1 MASNSLFPKSGQIF
15 QDSVDKLRN
24 TVARPSLDT
33 FYQVNFSFGN
43 YQTWFGNNLSGGS
56 RTQGL
61 DFMEKMSILCTQ
73 AEIPGT
79 QYTTQSTTGHHQ
91 GITEEFPN
99 LRNFPPLNLV
109 FYVDADHVIIEVL
122 ESWMTYINPVQT
134 DKRNLSAFT
143 RFNYPEDYKEILHVT
158 KFERDT
164 FIKEPRRF
172 ESGQTTMMSYEFV
185 NVWPTNLTSMRV
197 AYGDSNVLRCAVQFA
212 YDRFFTSFDRM
223 DGIHAPINTP
233 LDLINSNDIE
243 NNLTNIN
250 NINSKKQK
258 TLNER
263 FEDWNQTNLKR
274 DALNY
279 QIGDG
284 AGFI

>member
-79 QYTTQSTTGHHQ
+79 QFTTSTTTGHHQ
-91 GITEEFPN
+91 GIVEEFPN

-109 FYVDADHVIIEVL
+109 FYVDADHVILQVL

-134 DKRNLSAFT
+134 TKRTLSAFT
-143 RFNYPEDYKEILHVT
+143 RFNYPEDYK
-158 KFERDT
+158 R
-164 FIKEPRRF
+164 
-172 ESGQTTMMSYEFV
+172 
-185 NVWPTNLTSMRV
+185 
-197 AYGDSNVLRCAVQFA
+197 
-212 YDRFFTSFDRM
+212 
-223 DGIHAPINTP
+223 
-233 LDLINSNDIE
+233 
-243 NNLTNIN
+243 
-250 NINSKKQK
+250 
-258 TLNER
+258 
-263 FEDWNQTNLKR
+263 
-274 DALNY
+274 
-279 QIGDG
+279 
-284 AGFI
+284 

>member
-43 YQTWFGNNLSGGS
+43 WQTWFGKNLSGDS

-122 ESWMTYINPVQT
+122 ETWMTYINPVQT

-164 FIKEPRRF
+164 FIQEPRRF
-172 ESGQTTMMSYEFV
+172 RSGQTTMMSYEFV
-185 NVWPTNLTSMRV
+185 NIWPTNMTS
-197 AYGDSNVLRCAVQFA
+197 LWF
-212 YDRFFTSFDRM
+212 
-223 DGIHAPINTP
+223 
-233 LDLINSNDIE
+233 DLI
-243 NNLTNIN
+243 
-250 NINSKKQK
+250 
-258 TLNER
+258 
-263 FEDWNQTNLKR
+263 
-274 DALNY
+274 
-279 QIGDG
+279 
-284 AGFI
+284 